1 MKFINKYHTNQLNLE
16 KFNSYLNDYDNEEG
30 LSIKTG
36 RTISDY
42 DYDEVK
48 SAMSGDEDDYQEIK
62 NILNKKQ
69 FLNNERFLKARYVD
83 VNLQQRPPV
92 IAEKKNSDRLNLS
105 VNNFRNSYN
114 NSYLSQHL
122 KKSQTQMSKY
132 KVSNTKPS
140 EIKIQQNEVVKEL
153 NRVKNETLLTLKI
166 NIYLD
171 RFKKS
176 TLIFNILLRIL
187 MVITY

>member
-1 MKFINKYHTNQLNLE
+1 MKFINKDHTNQLNLE
-16 KFNSYLNDYDNEEG
+16 KFNSYLNDYENEEG
-30 LSIKTG
+30 LFIKTG

-42 DYDEVK
+42 DYDEVR
-48 SAMSGDEDDYQEIK
+48 SSMSSNEDDYLEIK

-69 FLNNERFLKARYVD
+69 YLNNERFLKSRYVD
-83 VNLQQRPPV
+83 VHLQQCPPV

-114 NSYLSQHL
+114 NSYLSQHM
-122 KKSQTQMSKY
+122 KKFRTQMSKY

-153 NRVKNETLLTLKI
+153 NKV
-166 NIYLD
+166 
-171 RFKKS
+171 
-176 TLIFNILLRIL
+176 
-187 MVITY
+187 

>member
-16 KFNSYLNDYDNEEG
+16 KFNSYLNDYENEEG

-42 DYDEVK
+42 DYDEVR
-48 SAMSGDEDDYQEIK
+48 SSMSSNQDDYQEIK

-83 VNLQQRPPV
+83 ANLQQRPSV
-92 IAEKKNSDRLNLS
+92 IADKKNSDRLNLS
-105 VNNFRNSYN
+105 VNNFRNNYN
-114 NSYLSQHL
+114 NSYLNQHL

-132 KVSNTKPS
+132 KVSNNKQPS
-140 EIKIQQNEVVKEL
+140 EIKIQHKVAKEL
-153 NRVKNETLLTLKI
+153 NKVKNETLLTLKI

-176 TLIFNILLRIL
+176 T
-187 MVITY
+187 